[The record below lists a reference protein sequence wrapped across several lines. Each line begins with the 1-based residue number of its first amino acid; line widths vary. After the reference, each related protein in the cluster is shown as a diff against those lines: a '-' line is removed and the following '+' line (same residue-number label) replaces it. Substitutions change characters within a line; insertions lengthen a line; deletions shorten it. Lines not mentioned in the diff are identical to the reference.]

1 MNGSRLNIIRRA
13 AANGAARYRDC
24 GGGAFLF
31 HVADME
37 TSVMLRFEGGGCP
50 FDLSRCRRLTRSG
63 ARRVVRSMHGATN
76 ETRARYLALIDARR
90 DGTDANE
97 SEGVRHG

>member
-1 MNGSRLNIIRRA
+1 MNGSKLNIIRRA

-37 TSVMLRFEGGGCP
+37 TSVMLHFEGGCP

-63 ARRVVRSMHGATN
+63 ARRVVRSMHGATS
-76 ETRARYLALIDARR
+76 ETRARYLALIDARH
-90 DGTDANE
+90 GASNE
-97 SEGVRHG
+97 SKGGEE

>member
-1 MNGSRLNIIRRA
+1 MNGSKLNIIRRA

-37 TSVMLRFEGGGCP
+37 TSVMLHFEGGCP

-63 ARRVVRSMHGATN
+63 ARRVVRMMHGATS
-76 ETRARYLALIDARR
+76 ETRARYLALIDARH
-90 DGTDANE
+90 GTSNE